1 MENINTMKILLCEE
15 PTKLVYQQRA
25 LPIPKADEALIKVL
39 NVGICGTD
47 IHAWAGQQPFFS
59 YPRVLGHEICG
70 EIIELGDNVHNMHV
84 GQRVAVIPYVA
95 CHHCNS
101 CLSGKTNCCEN
112 ISVIGVHQ
120 DGGFSEYL
128 SVPTSNLLL
137 VDDVD
142 PVSAALIEPFAISA
156 HAVRRADIH
165 PGEHVLVVG
174 AGPIGLGVA
183 AIAQA
188 DGAHVVMADTSTQRR
203 NHVENLLDIC
213 ALDPSDAEF
222 EQQLRQQ
229 FSGML
234 PLKVIDAT
242 GNQRAMNNTVNFIR
256 HGGSIVFV
264 GLFKGDLSF
273 PDPDFHKKETTM
285 MGSRN
290 ATFEDFAKVGKL
302 MAAGKLSANMILT
315 HSFEFNTL
323 ADVYEQQVVKNK
335 DLIKG
340 VIRF

>member
-1 MENINTMKILLCEE
+1 MTTMNTLVCLE
-15 PTKLVYQQRA
+15 PTKLIYQKRTQP
-25 LPIPKADEALIKVL
+25 LPRINEALIKVL

-47 IHAWAGQQPFFS
+47 IHAWAGNQPFFN

-70 EIIELGDNVHNMHV
+70 EIIALGDNVNNMHA

-95 CHHCNS
+95 CQHCNS

-128 SVPTSNLLL
+128 SVPVSNLLV

-156 HAVRRADIH
+156 HAVRRADVH
-165 PGEHVLVVG
+165 PDEHVLVVG

-188 DGAHVVMADTSTQRR
+188 DGAYVVMADTSAQRR
-203 NHVENLLDIC
+203 EHVENLLDIR
-213 ALDPSDAEF
+213 ALDPSDAGF
-222 EQQLRQQ
+222 EQNLRQQ
-229 FSGML
+229 FAGML

-242 GNQRAMNNTVNFIR
+242 GNQRAMNNTLNFIR

-290 ATFEDFAKVGKL
+290 ATFEDFDKVGKL
-302 MAAGKLSANMILT
+302 MAAGKLSADMILT
-315 HSFEFNTL
+315 HRFEFNTL
-323 ADVYEQQVVKNK
+323 ADIYEQQVVKNK

-340 VIRF
+340 VIQF

>member
-1 MENINTMKILLCEE
+1 MKNINTMKILLCEE
-15 PTKLVYQQRA
+15 PTKLIYQQREV
-25 LPIPKADEALIKVL
+25 PKPKNNEALIKVL

-47 IHAWAGQQPFFS
+47 IHAWAGNQPFFS
-59 YPRVLGHEICG
+59 YPRVLGHEVCG
-70 EIIELGDNVHNMHV
+70 EIISLGSDVHHMHV
-84 GQRVAVIPYVA
+84 GQRVALIPYVA

-112 ISVIGVHQ
+112 ISVIGVHE
-120 DGGFSEYL
+120 DGGFCEYL
-128 SVPTSNLLL
+128 SVPVENLLV

-142 PVSAALIEPFAISA
+142 PIAAALIEPFAISA
-156 HAVRRADIH
+156 HAVRRADVH
-165 PGEHVLVVG
+165 PDEHILVVG

-183 AIAQA
+183 AIALA
-188 DGAHVVMADTSTQRR
+188 DGAHVVMADTSIQRR
-203 NHVENLLDIC
+203 EHVKNKLDIV
-213 ALDPSDAEF
+213 ALDPSDADF
-222 EQQLRQQ
+222 ESQLRQQ

-242 GNQRAMNNTVNFIR
+242 GNQRAMNNTVHMIR

-302 MAAGKLSANMILT
+302 MAEEKLSADMILT
-315 HSFEFNTL
+315 HHFEFNTL

-340 VIRF
+340 VIQF

>member
-1 MENINTMKILLCEE
+1 MTTMNTLVCLE
-15 PTKLVYQQRA
+15 PTKLIYQKRTQP
-25 LPIPKADEALIKVL
+25 LPRINEALIKVL

-47 IHAWAGQQPFFS
+47 IHAWAGNQPFFS

-70 EIIELGDNVHNMHV
+70 EIIALGDNVNNMHA

-95 CHHCNS
+95 CQHCNS

-128 SVPTSNLLL
+128 SVPVSNLLV

-156 HAVRRADIH
+156 HAVRRADVH
-165 PGEHVLVVG
+165 PDEHVLVVG

-188 DGAHVVMADTSTQRR
+188 DGAYVVMADTSAQRR
-203 NHVENLLDIC
+203 EHVENLLDIR
-213 ALDPSDAEF
+213 ALDPSDAGF
-222 EQQLRQQ
+222 EQNLRQQ
-229 FSGML
+229 FAGML

-242 GNQRAMNNTVNFIR
+242 GNQRAMNNTLNFIR

-290 ATFEDFAKVGKL
+290 ATFEDFDKVGKL
-302 MAAGKLSANMILT
+302 MAAGKLSADMILT
-315 HSFEFNTL
+315 HRFEFNTL
-323 ADVYEQQVVKNK
+323 ADIYEQQVVKNK

-340 VIRF
+340 VIQF

>member
-1 MENINTMKILLCEE
+1 MKNINTMKILLCEE
-15 PTKLVYQQRA
+15 PTKLIYQQRE
-25 LPIPKADEALIKVL
+25 LPKTKANEALIKIL

-47 IHAWAGQQPFFS
+47 IHAWAGNQPFFS

-70 EIIELGDNVHNMHV
+70 EIISLGNDVYHMHV

-95 CHHCNS
+95 CHQCNS

-120 DGGFSEYL
+120 DGGFCEYL
-128 SVPTSNLLL
+128 SVPVSNLLT

-142 PVSAALIEPFAISA
+142 PISAALIEPFAISA
-156 HAVRRADIH
+156 HAVRRADVH
-165 PGEHVLVVG
+165 PDEHILVVG

-183 AIAQA
+183 AIALA
-188 DGAHVVMADTSTQRR
+188 DGAQVVMADTSMQRR
-203 NHVENLLDIC
+203 QHVEKMLNII
-213 ALDPSDAEF
+213 ALDPSDADF

-242 GNQRAMNNTVNFIR
+242 GNQHAMNNTVNLIR

-264 GLFKGDLSF
+264 GLFKGLLSF
-273 PDPDFHKKETTM
+273 SDPDFHKKETTM

-290 ATFEDFAKVGKL
+290 ATFEDFAKVGRL
-302 MAAGKLSANMILT
+302 MAEGKLYADMILT
-315 HSFEFNTL
+315 HYFEFNTL

-340 VIRF
+340 IIRF

>member
-1 MENINTMKILLCEE
+1 MTTMNTLVCLE
-15 PTKLVYQQRA
+15 PTKLIYQKRTQP
-25 LPIPKADEALIKVL
+25 LPRINEALIKVL

-47 IHAWAGQQPFFS
+47 IHAWAGNQPFFS

-70 EIIELGDNVHNMHV
+70 EIIALGDNVNNMHA

-95 CHHCNS
+95 CQHCNS

-128 SVPTSNLLL
+128 SVPVSNLLV

-156 HAVRRADIH
+156 HAVRRADVH
-165 PGEHVLVVG
+165 PDEHVLVVG

-188 DGAHVVMADTSTQRR
+188 DGAYVVMADTSEQRR
-203 NHVENLLDIC
+203 EHVENLLDIR
-213 ALDPSDAEF
+213 ALDPSDAGF
-222 EQQLRQQ
+222 EQNLRQQ
-229 FSGML
+229 FAGML

-242 GNQRAMNNTVNFIR
+242 GNQRAMNNTLNFIR

-290 ATFEDFAKVGKL
+290 ATFEDFDKVGKL
-302 MAAGKLSANMILT
+302 MAAGKLSADMILT
-315 HSFEFNTL
+315 HRFEFNTL
-323 ADVYEQQVVKNK
+323 ADIYEQQVVKNK

-340 VIRF
+340 VIQF

>member
-1 MENINTMKILLCEE
+1 MNTMKTLVCEE
-15 PTKLVYQQRA
+15 PTKLVYQQRKQ
-25 LPIPKADEALIKVL
+25 PIPKDDEALIKIL

-47 IHAWAGQQPFFS
+47 IHAWGGNQPFFS

-70 EIIELGDNVHNMHV
+70 EVIALGNNVHNMHA

-95 CHHCNS
+95 CHRCRS

-120 DGGFSEYL
+120 DGGFCEYL
-128 SVPTSNLLL
+128 TVPVQNLLI

-156 HAVRRADIH
+156 HAVRRAAVQPD
-165 PGEHVLVVG
+165 EQVLVVG

-183 AIAQA
+183 AIAKA
-188 DGAHVVMADTSTQRR
+188 DGAQVVMADTSAERR
-203 NHVENLLDIC
+203 RHVAEKLEI
-213 ALDPSDAEF
+213 ATLDPAAEAF
-222 EQQLRQQ
+222 ERQLREA
-229 FSGML
+229 FSGAL

-242 GNQRAMNNTVNFIR
+242 GNQHAMNNSVNLIR

-273 PDPDFHKKETTM
+273 ADPDFHKKETTM

-290 ATFEDFAKVGKL
+290 ATEEDFAKVGRL
-302 MAAGKLSANMILT
+302 MAAGKLSADMMLT
-315 HSFEFNTL
+315 HRFDFHTL
-323 ADVYEQQVVKNK
+323 AEVYETDVVKNRA
-335 DLIKG
+335 LIKG
-340 VIRF
+340 VIQF

>member
-1 MENINTMKILLCEE
+1 MTTMNTLVCLE
-15 PTKLVYQQRA
+15 PTKLIYQKRTQP
-25 LPIPKADEALIKVL
+25 LPRINEALIKVL

-47 IHAWAGQQPFFS
+47 IHAWAGNQPFFS

-70 EIIELGDNVHNMHV
+70 EIIALGDNVNNMHA

-95 CHHCNS
+95 CQHCNS

-128 SVPTSNLLL
+128 SVPVSNLLV

-156 HAVRRADIH
+156 HAVRRADVH
-165 PGEHVLVVG
+165 PDEHVLVVG

-188 DGAHVVMADTSTQRR
+188 DGAYVVMADTSAQRR
-203 NHVENLLDIC
+203 EHVENLLDIRT
-213 ALDPSDAEF
+213 LDPSDAGF
-222 EQQLRQQ
+222 EQNLRQQ
-229 FSGML
+229 FAGML

-242 GNQRAMNNTVNFIR
+242 GNQRAMNNTLNFIR

-290 ATFEDFAKVGKL
+290 ATFEDFDKVGKL
-302 MAAGKLSANMILT
+302 MAAGKLSADMILT
-315 HSFEFNTL
+315 HRFEFNTL
-323 ADVYEQQVVKNK
+323 ADIYEQQVVKNK

-340 VIRF
+340 VIQF

>member
-1 MENINTMKILLCEE
+1 MTTMNTLVCLE
-15 PTKLVYQQRA
+15 PTKLIYQPRTRP
-25 LPIPKADEALIKVL
+25 LPKINEALIKVL

-47 IHAWAGQQPFFS
+47 IHAWVGNQPFFS
-59 YPRVLGHEICG
+59 YPRILGHEICG
-70 EIIELGDNVHNMHV
+70 EIIGLGENVHNMHA

-128 SVPTSNLLL
+128 CVPVSNLLV

-142 PVSAALIEPFAISA
+142 PISAALIEPFAISA
-156 HAVRRADIH
+156 HAVRRADVR
-165 PGEHVLVVG
+165 PDEHVLVVG

-188 DGAHVVMADTSTQRR
+188 DGAHVVMADTSAQRR
-203 NHVENLLDIC
+203 EHVENLLDIR

-222 EQQLRQQ
+222 EPHLRQQ
-229 FSGML
+229 FSGVL

-290 ATFEDFAKVGKL
+290 ATYEDFAKVGKL
-302 MAAGKLSANMILT
+302 MAEGKLSADMILT
-315 HSFEFNTL
+315 HRFEFNTL
-323 ADVYEQQVVKNK
+323 ADIYEQQVVKNK

-340 VIRF
+340 VIQF